1 MAAITWGDSASEVA
15 VVSADDLRGRL
26 IELANH
32 AAARPFIVDVTIE
45 NGDTISI
52 ALGREVSVLNFTSAS
67 KKPPYLASEGRR
79 PRPNDG
85 VVRFVYF
92 GSMTEFPEWQAISS
106 SDALEAVCSFV
117 AAGTLPTNISWSEV

>member
-1 MAAITWGDSASEVA
+1 MPAITWGDSASEAA
-15 VVSADDLRGRL
+15 VVSADEFRGRL
-26 IELANH
+26 IELDQH
-32 AAARPFIVDVTIE
+32 AAARPFIVDVTID

-67 KKPPYLASEGRR
+67 KKPPYFASEGRPPESR
-79 PRPNDG
+79 DG
-85 VVRFVYF
+85 VVRFEYF

-117 AAGTLPTNISWSEV
+117 AAGILPDNILWSEV